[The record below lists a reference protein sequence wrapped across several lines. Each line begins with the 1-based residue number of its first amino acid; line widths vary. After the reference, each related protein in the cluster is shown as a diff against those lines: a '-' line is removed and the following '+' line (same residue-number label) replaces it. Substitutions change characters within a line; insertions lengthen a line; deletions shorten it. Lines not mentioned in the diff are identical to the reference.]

1 MYLAI
6 YGSLSASLLMDPDSW
21 WSSHHY
27 AAWMLAGAA
36 GDAAGSIFRLP
47 AEVLCKRM
55 QTHAGEVA
63 EGNGVLATLA
73 STPRGAWAASWAAI
87 LSRDVPFGGLQ
98 VAMYEQLHGCLSYW

>member
-1 MYLAI
+1 
-6 YGSLSASLLMDPDSW
+6 
-21 WSSHHY
+21 
-27 AAWMLAGAA
+27 MLAGAA